1 MGLFL
6 GCKTGI
12 VTACDGLVAFPLAV
26 TGSRLRASPCCR
38 VVPAAGR
45 AVGAR
50 VSSCLFLVGLSVLSG
65 ASPLNLGLFS
75 VTPESSVSYFES
87 SPSWVKRY
95 RISLF
100 FMFFRVFDLLPSR
113 NQFGFL
119 SAVSESFRRFFLE
132 LFLYGFLGPF
142 FSLLNAH
149 LNYFQY
155 FYA

>member
-50 VSSCLFLVGLSVLSG
+50 VSSCVFLVGLSVLSG

-75 VTPESSVSYFES
+75 VTPESSVSYSES

-95 RISLF
+95 RISIFLCF
-100 FMFFRVFDLLPSR
+100 L
-113 NQFGFL
+113 GFL
-119 SAVSESFRRFFLE
+119 ICCLPETSLDSSLLSQSPSVVFFLNFSCTAFLD
-132 LFLYGFLGPF
+132 LFLVY
-142 FSLLNAH
+142 
-149 LNYFQY
+149 
-155 FYA
+155 